1 MDNLPIGPLLAV
13 LALLILWSGLFTAIE
28 AAQQHLLTQR
38 TASRSGDK
46 PVAKLNFPLNSLIF
60 CNTLCRAL
68 VVVIS
73 TLLAIFGWAEK
84 GPWLACL
91 SATAALLV
99 FADYL
104 PRTLASRY
112 PDTILALGNTLLGVP
127 LKIIYPAAWL
137 LGGISQLLLKPFA
150 RKVKV
155 VQQSEDEPP
164 APQNDGTDHE
174 HPACRPH
181 ALSGIHALDNITV
194 NDILV
199 PRSEVDGINLDDSI
213 EEIIEQLRANKR
225 TRLPVFH
232 SDINQVEAVLNTRQ
246 IRHLLPDAS
255 LTKDALLAACHEPYF
270 VPESTPLQ
278 LQLLNFHKQQ
288 RRLGM
293 VVDEYGEVEGI
304 VTLEDILE
312 EIVGEFES
320 QHSLDNPHIHPQADG
335 RLVIEGAASI
345 RELNKSLGWHL
356 PSDGPKTLN
365 GLVTEAL
372 ETIPDSAVCLKI
384 GRYRLE
390 ILETEDNRVSR
401 VLIWHVA
408 AGEATSLR
416 SMAKPL

>member
-1 MDNLPIGPLLAV
+1 MDDLPIGPMLAV
-13 LALLILWSGLFTAIE
+13 LVLLILWSGLFTAIE
-28 AAQQHLLTQR
+28 VAQQHLLAQR
-38 TASRSGDK
+38 TASRSSDK
-46 PVAKLNFPLNSLIF
+46 PVAKLSFPLNSLIF

-68 VVVIS
+68 VMVIS
-73 TLLAIFGWAEK
+73 TLLAIFTWSAN
-84 GPWLACL
+84 GPWAACIG
-91 SATAALLV
+91 AGAALLI

-104 PRTLASRY
+104 PRTFATRY
-112 PDTILALGNTLLGVP
+112 PDAVLNLGNTLLGVP

-137 LGGISQLLLKPFA
+137 LNGLSQLLMRPFA
-150 RKVKV
+150 RKAKV
-155 VQQSEDEPP
+155 VQQSEDEMPG
-164 APQNDGTDHE
+164 DRHDDHD
-174 HPACRPH
+174 HSVCRPH
-181 ALSGIHALDNITV
+181 PLSGIHALDNITV

-199 PRSEVDGINLDDSI
+199 PRSDVDGINLDDPI
-213 EEIIEQLRANKR
+213 EEIIEQLRHNKR

-232 SDINQVEAVLNTRQ
+232 SDINQVEAVLNTRH

-255 LTKDALLAACHEPYF
+255 LTMEALMAASHDPYF

-293 VVDEYGEVEGI
+293 VVDEYGEVLGI

-320 QHSLDNPHIHPQADG
+320 QHSLDNPHIHPLADG
-335 RLVIEGAASI
+335 RLVIDGAASI
-345 RELNKSLGWHL
+345 RDLNKSLGWHL

-390 ILETEDNRVSR
+390 ILETEDNRVTR
-401 VLIWHVA
+401 VLIWH
-408 AGEATSLR
+408 TS
-416 SMAKPL
+416 SVPAPI

>member
-1 MDNLPIGPLLAV
+1 MDDLPIGPMLAV
-13 LALLILWSGLFTAIE
+13 LTLLVLWSGLFTAIE
-28 AAQQHLLTQR
+28 AAHQHLLAQR
-38 TASRSGDK
+38 TATRSSDK
-46 PVAKLNFPLNSLIF
+46 PVAKLSFPLASLIF

-73 TLLAIFGWAEK
+73 TLLAIFTWAEN
-84 GPWLACL
+84 GPWVACL
-91 SATAALLV
+91 GAGAMLLV
-99 FADYL
+99 FSDYL
-104 PRTLASRY
+104 PRTLAARY
-112 PDTILALGNTLLGVP
+112 PDAILAQGNNLLRLP

-137 LGGISQLLLKPFA
+137 LTSISRLLTRPFV
-150 RKVKV
+150 RKAKV
-155 VQQSEDEPP
+155 VQQSEDEALTERH
-164 APQNDGTDHE
+164 APSETVS
-174 HPACRPH
+174 RPH
-181 ALSGIHALDNITV
+181 ALPGIHALDNITV

-199 PRSEVDGINLDDSI
+199 PRSDVDGINLDDSI
-213 EEIIEQLRANKR
+213 EEIIEQLRHNKR

-232 SDINQVEAVLNTRQ
+232 SDINQVEAVLNTRH
-246 IRHLLPDAS
+246 ILHLLPDAS
-255 LTKDALLAACHEPYF
+255 LTREALLAASHEPYF

-293 VVDEYGEVEGI
+293 VVDEYGEVLGI

-335 RLVIEGAASI
+335 RLVIDGAASI

-390 ILETEDNRVSR
+390 ILETEDNRVTR
-401 VLIWHVA
+401 VLIWQ
-408 AGEATSLR
+408 TS
-416 SMAKPL
+416 SMPVVI

>member
-1 MDNLPIGPLLAV
+1 MDDLPIGPMLAV
-13 LALLILWSGLFTAIE
+13 VTLLVLWSGLFTAIE
-28 AAQQHLLTQR
+28 AAHQHLLAQR
-38 TASRSGDK
+38 TATRSSDK
-46 PVAKLNFPLNSLIF
+46 PVAKLNFPLASLIF

-73 TLLAIFGWAEK
+73 TLLAIFTWAEN
-84 GPWLACL
+84 GPWVACL
-91 SATAALLV
+91 GAGAMLLV
-99 FADYL
+99 FSDYL
-104 PRTLASRY
+104 PRTLAARY
-112 PDTILALGNTLLGVP
+112 PEAILAQGNNLLRLP

-137 LGGISQLLLKPFA
+137 LTSISRLLTRPFV
-150 RKVKV
+150 RKAKV
-155 VQQSEDEPP
+155 VQQSEDEALTERH
-164 APQNDGTDHE
+164 APSETIS
-174 HPACRPH
+174 RPH
-181 ALSGIHALDNITV
+181 PLPGIHALDNITV

-199 PRSEVDGINLDDSI
+199 PRSDVDGINLDDSI
-213 EEIIEQLRANKR
+213 EEIIEQLRHNKR

-232 SDINQVEAVLNTRQ
+232 SDINQVEAVLNTRH
-246 IRHLLPDAS
+246 ILHLLPDAS
-255 LTKDALLAACHEPYF
+255 LTREALLAASHEPYF

-293 VVDEYGEVEGI
+293 VVDEYGEVLGI

-335 RLVIEGAASI
+335 RLVIDGAASI

-390 ILETEDNRVSR
+390 ILETEDNRVTR
-401 VLIWHVA
+401 VLIWQ
-408 AGEATSLR
+408 TS
-416 SMAKPL
+416 SMPVVI

>member
-1 MDNLPIGPLLAV
+1 MDDLPIGPMLAV

-28 AAQQHLLTQR
+28 IAQQQLLAQR
-38 TASRSGDK
+38 TASRSSDK
-46 PVAKLNFPLNSLIF
+46 PVAKLSFPLNSLIL

-73 TLLAIFGWAEK
+73 TLLAIFTWAQN
-84 GPWLACL
+84 GVWIACL
-91 SATAALLV
+91 GASAVLLV

-104 PRTLASRY
+104 PRTLAARY
-112 PDTILALGNTLLGVP
+112 PDAVLTLGNTLLGIP
-127 LKIIYPAAWL
+127 LKIVYPAAWL
-137 LGGISQLLLKPFA
+137 LNAISQLLMRPFA
-150 RKVKV
+150 RKINV
-155 VQQSEDEPP
+155 VQQSEDEIPS
-164 APQNDGTDHE
+164 DRRDDHE
-174 HPACRPH
+174 HAASRPH
-181 ALSGIHALDNITV
+181 SLSGIHALDNITV

-199 PRSEVDGINLDDSI
+199 PRSDVDGINLDDSL
-213 EEIIEQLRANKR
+213 EEIIEQLRHNRR

-246 IRHLLPDAS
+246 IRHLLADSS
-255 LTKDALLAACHEPYF
+255 LTREALLTASHEPYF

-293 VVDEYGEVEGI
+293 VVDEYGEVLGI

-320 QHSLDNPHIHPQADG
+320 QHSLDNPHIHPQTDG

-390 ILETEDNRVSR
+390 ILETEDNRVTR
-401 VLIWHVA
+401 VLIWH
-408 AGEATSLR
+408 TSSTPAIASSR
-416 SMAKPL
+416 

>member
-1 MDNLPIGPLLAV
+1 MDDLPIGPMLAV
-13 LALLILWSGLFTAIE
+13 VTLLVLWSGLFTAIE
-28 AAQQHLLTQR
+28 AAHQHLLAQR
-38 TASRSGDK
+38 TATRSSDK
-46 PVAKLNFPLNSLIF
+46 PVAKLSFPLASLIF

-73 TLLAIFGWAEK
+73 TLLAIFTWAEN
-84 GPWLACL
+84 GPWVACL
-91 SATAALLV
+91 GAGAMLLV
-99 FADYL
+99 FSDYL
-104 PRTLASRY
+104 PRALATRY
-112 PDTILALGNTLLGVP
+112 PDAILAQGNNLLRLP

-137 LGGISQLLLKPFA
+137 LNSISQLLTRPFA
-150 RKVKV
+150 RKAKV
-155 VQQSEDEPP
+155 VQQSEDETLTERH
-164 APQNDGTDHE
+164 APSET
-174 HPACRPH
+174 ASRPH
-181 ALSGIHALDNITV
+181 PLPGIHALDNITV

-199 PRSEVDGINLDDSI
+199 PRSDVDGINLDDSI
-213 EEIIEQLRANKR
+213 EEIIEQLRHNRR

-232 SDINQVEAVLNTRQ
+232 SDINQVEAVLNTRH
-246 IRHLLPDAS
+246 ILHLLPDAS
-255 LTKDALLAACHEPYF
+255 LTREALLAASHEPYF

-293 VVDEYGEVEGI
+293 VVDEYGEVLGI

-320 QHSLDNPHIHPQADG
+320 QQSLDNPHIHPQADG
-335 RLVIEGAASI
+335 RLVIDGAASI

-372 ETIPDSAVCLKI
+372 ETIPESAVCLKI

-390 ILETEDNRVSR
+390 ILETEDNRVTR
-401 VLIWHVA
+401 VLIWQ
-408 AGEATSLR
+408 TS
-416 SMAKPL
+416 SMPVVI

>member
-1 MDNLPIGPLLAV
+1 MDDLPIGPMLAV

-28 AAQQHLLTQR
+28 TAQQYLLAQR
-38 TASRSGDK
+38 TASRSSDK
-46 PVAKLNFPLNSLIF
+46 PVAKLSFPLNSLIF

-68 VVVIS
+68 AVVIS
-73 TLLAIFGWAEK
+73 TLLAIFIWAEN
-84 GPWLACL
+84 GPWIACL
-91 SATAALLV
+91 GAGAALLV

-104 PRTLASRY
+104 PRTLAVRY
-112 PDTILALGNTLLGVP
+112 PDAVLALGNTLLGAP

-137 LGGISQLLLKPFA
+137 LNGFTQLLMRPFA

-155 VQQSEDEPP
+155 VQQSEDESP
-164 APQNDGTDHE
+164 NDRNDDYDQ
-174 HPACRPH
+174 AVCRPH
-181 ALSGIHALDNITV
+181 PLAGIHALDNITV

-199 PRSEVDGINLDDSI
+199 PRSDVDGINLDDSLA
-213 EEIIEQLRANKR
+213 EIIEQLRNNKR

-246 IRHLLPDAS
+246 IRHLLTDSS
-255 LTKDALLAACHEPYF
+255 LTLEALLAASHEPYF

-293 VVDEYGEVEGI
+293 VVDEYGEVLGI

-390 ILETEDNRVSR
+390 ILETEDNRVTR
-401 VLIWHVA
+401 VLIWH
-408 AGEATSLR
+408 TS
-416 SMAKPL
+416 SVPAVI

>member
-1 MDNLPIGPLLAV
+1 MDDLPIGPMLAV
-13 LALLILWSGLFTAIE
+13 VTLLVLWSGLFTAIE
-28 AAQQHLLTQR
+28 AAHQHLLAQR
-38 TASRSGDK
+38 TATRSSDK
-46 PVAKLNFPLNSLIF
+46 PVAKLSFPLASLIF

-73 TLLAIFGWAEK
+73 TLLALFTWAEN
-84 GPWLACL
+84 GPWVACL
-91 SATAALLV
+91 GAGAMLLV
-99 FADYL
+99 FSDYL
-104 PRTLASRY
+104 PRALATRY
-112 PDTILALGNTLLGVP
+112 PDAILAQGNNLLRLP

-137 LGGISQLLLKPFA
+137 LNSISQLLTRPFA
-150 RKVKV
+150 RKAKV
-155 VQQSEDEPP
+155 VQQSEDETLTERHTPSET
-164 APQNDGTDHE
+164 AS
-174 HPACRPH
+174 RPH
-181 ALSGIHALDNITV
+181 PLPGIHALDNITV

-199 PRSEVDGINLDDSI
+199 PRSDVDGINLDDSI
-213 EEIIEQLRANKR
+213 EEIIEQLRHNKR

-232 SDINQVEAVLNTRQ
+232 SDINQVEAVLNTRH
-246 IRHLLPDAS
+246 ILHLLPDAS
-255 LTKDALLAACHEPYF
+255 LTREALLAASHEPYF

-293 VVDEYGEVEGI
+293 VVDEYGEVLGI

-320 QHSLDNPHIHPQADG
+320 QQSLDNPHIHPQADG
-335 RLVIEGAASI
+335 RLVIDGAASI

-372 ETIPDSAVCLKI
+372 ETIPESAVCLKI

-390 ILETEDNRVSR
+390 ILETEDNRVTR
-401 VLIWHVA
+401 VLIWQ
-408 AGEATSLR
+408 TS
-416 SMAKPL
+416 SMPVVI